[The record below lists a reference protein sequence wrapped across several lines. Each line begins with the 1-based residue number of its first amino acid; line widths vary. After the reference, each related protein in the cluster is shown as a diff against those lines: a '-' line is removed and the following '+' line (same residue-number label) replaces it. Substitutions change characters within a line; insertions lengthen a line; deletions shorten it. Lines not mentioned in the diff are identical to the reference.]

1 MNDDFNVVETVK
13 DFLNVG
19 MNQITVDGQF
29 SVEFT
34 ACIGCCDEAPA
45 MRIGNETYT
54 NLTKGKVITILE
66 EYMGGKR

>member
-1 MNDDFNVVETVK
+1 
-13 DFLNVG
+13 